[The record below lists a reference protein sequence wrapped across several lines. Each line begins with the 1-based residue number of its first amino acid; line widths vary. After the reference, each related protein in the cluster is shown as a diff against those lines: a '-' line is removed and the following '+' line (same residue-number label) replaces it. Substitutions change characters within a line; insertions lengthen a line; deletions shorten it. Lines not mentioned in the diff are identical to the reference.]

1 MAKEVVTPDPIP
13 VRSGENINDSYCAT
27 YLDYSEDSFS
37 DVSKELINYLQDKY
51 DNSGLGGSTQTFMAY
66 NTTEDQVRSE
76 IVSAGIGNIRNSTL
90 YRYVI
95 LIQCGNDVM
104 ISVIMY

>member
-13 VRSGENINDSYCAT
+13 VRSGENISESYCAT

-37 DVSKELINYLQDKY
+37 DISKELIKYLQDKY
-51 DNSGLGGSTQTFMAY
+51 DNFGLGGSTQSFMAY
-66 NTTEDQVRSE
+66 DTVEDQVKDD
-76 IVSAGIGNIRNSTL
+76 IINAGIFGITNRNL
-90 YRYVI
+90 YRYAI
-95 LIQCGNDVM
+95 LMQNGNDVM

>member
-13 VRSGENINDSYCAT
+13 VRSGENISDSYCAT

-37 DVSKELINYLQDKY
+37 NVSKELISYLQDKY
-51 DNSGLGGSTQTFMAY
+51 DNSGLGGSTQSFMAC

-76 IVSAGIGNIRNSTL
+76 ILSAGIHNISSSTL
-90 YRYVI
+90 YRYAI